1 MSRWSNYAEKFYA
14 LPRPRRAF
22 WLALGLIAVTSL
34 GYGQWV
40 QPQWQQWQTAQ
51 QRLTQLEQEQQQLTQ
66 TRVQTQRALAGDPD
80 AALKEQQAQA
90 NARLERLQTTLRE
103 RTAYVSAK
111 DNRALL
117 QAMLALADELEVSGV
132 EALPPEPIQIA
143 EAATVPEQAAT
154 SESAQ
159 SAQSTQSA
167 RQKPTQIDSGIYQ
180 HRLKLTLAG
189 TYFEIKA
196 YFDAMEA
203 LPWSFYWNRLDYQ
216 ASEYPRAVVEVE
228 IYTLSM
234 ERDYVG
240 V

>member
-1 MSRWSNYAEKFYA
+1 MSRWSNYSEKFYA
-14 LPRPRRAF
+14 LPRQRRGF
-22 WLALGLIAVTSL
+22 WLVLGLFAVTSV

-51 QRLTQLEQEQQQLTQ
+51 QRLAQLQQEQNQLEQ

-80 AALKEQQAQA
+80 AALKEQQQQAQQ
-90 NARLERLQTTLRE
+90 RLQRLQAEVRE

-117 QAMLALADELEVSGV
+117 QALLALADELEISGI
-132 EALPPEPIQIA
+132 EALPPESITVA
-143 EAATVPEQAAT
+143 EGGTDDEQMPGAEQAT
-154 SESAQ
+154 NNKSQ
-159 SAQSTQSA
+159 
-167 RQKPTQIDSGIYQ
+167 QIDSGIYQ
-180 HRLKLTLAG
+180 HRLKLTLG
-189 TYFEIKA
+189 GSYFEIKK

-203 LPWSFYWNRLDYQ
+203 LPWSFYWHRLDYQ
-216 ASEYPRAVVEVE
+216 VGEHPQAVVEVE